1 MYHTTK
7 EFWKLYYQLPE
18 QIQDIAD
25 KNFQLLKSDRRHP
38 SLQYKKVGGLY
49 SVRIGL
55 NYRALALEKDA
66 LMYWFWIGSHD
77 EYMRILN
84 T

>member
-1 MYHTTK
+1 
-7 EFWKLYYQLPE
+7 LYYQLPE
-18 QIQDIAD
+18 QIQSIAD
-25 KNFQLLKSDRRHP
+25 NNFQLLKSDPRHP
-38 SLQYKKVGGLY
+38 DLQFKKVGGLY

-66 LMYWFWIGSHD
+66 LMYWFWIGSHGK
-77 EYMRILN
+77 YMRILN